1 MNPLR
6 DPRVRRTRGTRE
18 CVALLDRNLVVRGA
32 LVCGR
37 FLAGVS
43 LLRRCVLLRLGRDT
57 VDLGVGLSL
66 DQRGVRFLHA
76 DVLGIARKLV
86 AFLLG
91 DVVGRFGTGDA
102 RILAY
107 LRRVLIRGFRVGL
120 GDLFLTVGVR
130 EANVLG

>member
-66 DQRGVRFLHA
+66 DQRGVRFLAHPLRQVA
-76 DVLGIARKLV
+76 LTPPPVLEAPWCVSYNV
-86 AFLLG
+86 ACA
-91 DVVGRFGTGDA
+91 TEQTA
-102 RILAY
+102 
-107 LRRVLIRGFRVGL
+107 
-120 GDLFLTVGVR
+120 
-130 EANVLG
+130 